1 MQLLSRFLFFR
12 KGKLWIKPW
21 KSVGHGITR
30 LWPKPLGAEEE
41 GLRELRPSWASQHG
55 SCCKINIETAKEKYA
70 KIKNKEWEA
79 AGEGGEKGR
88 VGGSYINLN
97 LDLKSSFKGQ
107 FKKKVN
113 YVTGSIKLHDTHY
126 VLWKG
131 IYYREPVLNGS
142 ERAPRMNRL
151 RCGASS
157 ARLKRADSVPSTP
170 PTLPGKERQFTSNED
185 NTVTLPLSGAAYE
198 SREKHLWF
206 WI

>member
-1 MQLLSRFLFFR
+1 MNKTLKISRTWHHTPMTQTLGGWGGRSERAEAELGLTAWFLLQNKHRNSKR
-12 KGKLWIKPW
+12 KI
-21 KSVGHGITR
+21 
-30 LWPKPLGAEEE
+30 
-41 GLRELRPSWASQHG
+41 
-55 SCCKINIETAKEKYA
+55 C
-70 KIKNKEWEA
+70 KNKKIRNERLQ
-79 AGEGGEKGR
+79 EKGR

-113 YVTGSIKLHDTHY
+113 YVTDSIKLHDTHY

-142 ERAPRMNRL
+142 EWAPRMNRL
-151 RCGASS
+151 HCGVSS
-157 ARLKRADSVPSTP
+157 ARLKCAGSVPSTP

-185 NTVTLPLSGAAYE
+185 DAVTLPLSGAAYE